1 MAPIRWKSHGTD
13 VKVRIVNLDRNDGN
27 LLVAT
32 ENKRRPA
39 KGKKDGWMM
48 KGLGNH
54 MIQNAWG
61 LEKVWKRGEKCE
73 K

>member
-1 MAPIRWKSHGTD
+1 M
-13 VKVRIVNLDRNDGN
+13 DRNDGN

-32 ENKRRPA
+32 GNKRRPA
-39 KGKKDGWMM
+39 KGKKEGWMM